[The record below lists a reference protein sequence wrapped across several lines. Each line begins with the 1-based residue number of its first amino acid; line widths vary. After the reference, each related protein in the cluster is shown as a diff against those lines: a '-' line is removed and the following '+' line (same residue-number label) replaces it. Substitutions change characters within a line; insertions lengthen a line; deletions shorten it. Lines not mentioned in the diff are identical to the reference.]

1 MIERH
6 RHQYLLYLMQRIVDD
21 TELDIPKEDI
31 QDIQKILFQLR
42 RETFHKPKAATESR
56 LELLD
61 LVYDKL
67 DDNILKTSRTITQEL
82 TIEGIFSPAE
92 SFYANHQK
100 VAASL
105 KRLDILYQVAI
116 GIQIRR
122 VNDKKHMERVF
133 IRRPEPGTVMDL
145 DFWNEKL
152 KLIGRP
158 SIRVIKPA
166 YPPLEE
172 SYPYVKRRDIN
183 EIEPT
188 PPPTPNPN
196 ITKRYV
202 RPGGGKR

>member
-21 TELDIPKEDI
+21 TELDIPEEDI

-105 KRLDILYQVAI
+105 KRLDTLYQVAI
-116 GIQIRR
+116 GI
-122 VNDKKHMERVF
+122 
-133 IRRPEPGTVMDL
+133 
-145 DFWNEKL
+145 
-152 KLIGRP
+152 
-158 SIRVIKPA
+158 
-166 YPPLEE
+166 
-172 SYPYVKRRDIN
+172 
-183 EIEPT
+183 
-188 PPPTPNPN
+188 
-196 ITKRYV
+196 
-202 RPGGGKR
+202 